1 MDIRNE
7 YGQITAESFS
17 EGVVRALKDHFP
29 SLYPV
34 GDVHIVLCEFDDFE
48 FRIPYE
54 TVREIVYGLIPP
66 DRIYRQFYRFYEL
79 FYRECVSGD
88 SVDVVDIDNMLKEL
102 T

>member
-17 EGVVRALKDHFP
+17 EGVVRALKDNFS
-29 SLYPV
+29 SLYPDC
-34 GDVHIVLCEFDDFE
+34 DVRIVLCEFDDFE
-48 FRIPYE
+48 FSIPYE
-54 TVREIVYGLIPP
+54 TVRKIVRGWIPP
-66 DRIYRQFYRFYEL
+66 DLIYRQFYRFYEL